1 MKKQNFI
8 ISIDLMLLV
17 LVLSILISTALIGE
31 YLILFLTSI
40 VLIGTCSK
48 YIKSRKN
55 YQLSN

>member
-8 ISIDLMLLV
+8 ISMDLMLLV

-40 VLIGTCSK
+40 LLIGACSK
-48 YIKSRKN
+48 YIKLRKN